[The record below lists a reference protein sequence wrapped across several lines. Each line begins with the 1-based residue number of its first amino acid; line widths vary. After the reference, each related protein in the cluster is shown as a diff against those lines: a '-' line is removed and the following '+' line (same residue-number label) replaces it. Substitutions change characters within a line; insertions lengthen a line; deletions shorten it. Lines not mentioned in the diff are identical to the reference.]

1 MSRSLIQQFI
11 KDHPKD
17 WETLLTEKKIKVKH
31 DDNFSVI
38 FNYDIGA
45 DFSDPI
51 VCEARGIIIS
61 LSTNWVLCRP
71 FDKFFNWG
79 EPNAAEI
86 DWSTARVQEKIDGS
100 IIKVWHNYDGWKM
113 STMSTI
119 DADKADI
126 NGTGVTFGSI
136 MRRLGFTDKHGIG
149 NDLDLN
155 YTYMFELVS
164 PYNQV
169 VIRYDKPQLYH
180 IGTRNKWTGDEED
193 VDIGIQKPKEYPLGS
208 LDDCIKAAEKL
219 NEGERNVK
227 HEGFVV
233 VDGNWNR
240 VKIKSPDYLVAHRLK
255 ANNNVSRDYIVGL
268 LRSLTSEEVDKI
280 CEQNPNQARYFRYYQ
295 WQLEELKHS
304 ARYMVDYARALLTE
318 NDNSRKAVALNIKD
332 SRYAMI
338 GFASLNNELTAEE
351 ILSNIKIEKLISD
364 YQEESE

>member
-1 MSRSLIQQFI
+1 MTQSLIKQFI
-11 KDHPKD
+11 TEHPQN
-17 WETLLTEKKIKVKH
+17 WEALLTEKKIKIKH
-31 DDNFSVI
+31 DGASAI
-38 FNYDIGA
+38 FNYDVGA

-51 VCEARGIIIS
+51 VREARGIIIDIP
-61 LSTNWVLCRP
+61 TGKILCWP
-71 FDKFFNWG
+71 FEKFFNWG

-86 DWSTARVQEKIDGS
+86 DWNTARVQEKIDGS
-100 IIKVWHNYDGWKM
+100 IIKMWHDNGWNI
-113 STMSTI
+113 STMATI

-126 NGTGVTFGSI
+126 NGTSVTFGSV
-136 MRRLGFTDKHGIG
+136 MRGLGFTNQNGIG
-149 NDLDLN
+149 KNLDEDL
-155 YTYMFELVS
+155 TYMFELVS

-169 VIRYDKPQLYH
+169 VIRYDKPQIFH
-180 IGTRNKWTGDEED
+180 IGTKNRITGEELD
-193 VDIGIQKPKEYPLGS
+193 VDIGITKPKEFPLKT
-208 LDDCIKAAEKL
+208 LYDCILAVAKL
-219 NEGERNVK
+219 NEDKRIIR

-233 VDGNWNR
+233 VDSDWNR
-240 VKIKSPDYLVAHRLK
+240 LKIKSPDYLVAHRLK
-255 ANNNVSRDYIVGL
+255 GNGNVSKDYIVGL
-268 LRSLTSEEVDKI
+268 LKSLSAEEVDKI
-280 CEQNPNQARYFRYYQ
+280 CEQNLDQARFFRYYQ